1 MKKFKVNKVKE
12 LSSLGIFIIFS
23 YILTGC
29 SKEDKRYECVDK
41 YSGQIVDDK
50 NCDIINGQ
58 TGGSVT
64 SIPVT
69 PNNSTITSSKNKYML
84 RVKPNLKSNYFSN
97 ANSNNRASNGF
108 SKSHGG

>member
-1 MKKFKVNKVKE
+1 MKKFKVTKVKE

-29 SKEDKRYECVDK
+29 SKEDKRYECVDM

-50 NCDIINGQ
+50 NCDIINDK
-58 TGGSVT
+58 TEGSVT
-64 SIPVT
+64 GILVT
-69 PNNSTITSSKNKYML
+69 PNNSTITSSKDKYML